1 MRVVVDTNVHVS
13 ALVGTGPPARII
25 ELWQSQR
32 TFDVVTCPHL
42 IDEIRGTCGR
52 THLRRRIPE
61 ADVNI
66 YLLMLGTHAI
76 QMPDPESVEE
86 TTRDRGDDYLVAL
99 ARTANADLIV
109 SGDRDLTEWAEQ
121 RPPVVTPTGFE
132 AMLAS
137 DDR

>member
-1 MRVVVDTNVHVS
+1 MRVVVDANVHVS
-13 ALVGTGPPARII
+13 ALIGTGPPARII
-25 ELWQSQR
+25 EFWQSQR

-42 IDEIRGTCGR
+42 VDEIETACGR
-52 THLRRRIPE
+52 TRLRRRIPA

-86 TTRDRGDDYLVAL
+86 TTRDRNDDYLVAL

-121 RPPVVTPTGFE
+121 QPPVVTPAEFE
-132 AMLAS
+132 AMWAR